1 MEHISLSLSL
11 SISVSLFPRD
21 LRNPKLR
28 PLYPM
33 QSKGT
38 QKKNQKKFEKENPTN
53 PRSDGLGQDK
63 RIRPFFRD
71 KSGSELCRK
80 QRTSR
85 EIW

>member
-1 MEHISLSLSL
+1 
-11 SISVSLFPRD
+11 
-21 LRNPKLR
+21 
-28 PLYPM
+28 M

-38 QKKNQKKFEKENPTN
+38 QKKNQKKIEKENPTN